1 MINYNYK
8 YIWGITL
15 VSAMGGLLF
24 GYDWVVIGGAKPF
37 YERFFDI
44 ANIPSLQ
51 GWAMSSALLG
61 CIAGAMVAGWL
72 SDRNGRR
79 PILML
84 AAFLFILSALGTGW
98 TSNFALFIIF
108 RLLGGIG
115 IGLAS
120 SISPIYI
127 AEVAPAG
134 LRGRFVSLNQL
145 TIVVGILT
153 AQITNYLIA
162 EPVPSDATNLEIL
175 NSWNA
180 QMGWRFMFWAE
191 LVPAGLFFALMF
203 LVPESPRWLIKKGK
217 HEKAKNILS
226 KVGGSV
232 YATRV
237 SESVANTLKGT
248 ISKVQLK
255 DLLAI
260 KIRPILIIGIV
271 LAIFQQWSGINVVF
285 NYAEEVFSAAG
296 FGVTD
301 VLFNIVITG
310 VVNLVFTFIALKK
323 VDKWGRRKLMLFGS
337 AGLAFTYLLLG
348 GSYFLNLSGFL
359 VLFFVVMGIAVYAM
373 SLAPVIWVI
382 LSEIFPNKI
391 RGTAMS
397 VATTSLWVA
406 SFILTF
412 TFPLLNSALGAAGTF
427 WVYALICLGGFI
439 FVFKKLPETKGKTL
453 EEIEDYFDKRD
464 DSK

>member
-1 MINYNYK
+1 
-8 YIWGITL
+8 
-15 VSAMGGLLF
+15 
-24 GYDWVVIGGAKPF
+24 
-37 YERFFDI
+37 
-44 ANIPSLQ
+44 
-51 GWAMSSALLG
+51 
-61 CIAGAMVAGWL
+61 
-72 SDRNGRR
+72 
-79 PILML
+79 
-84 AAFLFILSALGTGW
+84 
-98 TSNFALFIIF
+98 LFIIF

-153 AQITNYLIA
+153 AQVTNYLIA
-162 EPVPSDATNLEIL
+162 EPVAADATNLEIL

-217 HEKAKNILS
+217 QEKAKNILS

-232 YATRV
+232 YASRV
-237 SESVANTLKGT
+237 CESIANTFKGT
-248 ISKVQLK
+248 ITKVQLK

-348 GSYFLNLSGFL
+348 GSYFFELSGFL
-359 VLFFVVMGIAVYAM
+359 VLFFVIMGIAIYAM

-382 LSEIFPNKI
+382 LSEIFPNRI

-412 TFPLLNSALGAAGTF
+412 TFPLLNNALGAAGTF

-453 EEIEDYFDKRD
+453 EEIEDFFDKRD
-464 DSK
+464 PSYRT

>member
-1 MINYNYK
+1 MVKYNYK

-15 VSAMGGLLF
+15 ASAMGGLLF

-44 ANIPSLQ
+44 ANSPALQ

-61 CIAGAMVAGWL
+61 CIVGAMASGWL
-72 SDRNGRR
+72 SDRNGRK
-79 PILML
+79 PILIL

-98 TSNFALFIIF
+98 TSDFTWFIVF
-108 RLLGGIG
+108 RLIGGLG

-127 AEVAPAG
+127 AEVAPAEM
-134 LRGRFVSLNQL
+134 RGRFVSLNQL
-145 TIVVGILT
+145 TIVVGILA

-162 EPVPSDATNLEIL
+162 EEVPANTTDLEFIQ
-175 NSWNA
+175 SWNA

-191 LVPAGLFFALMF
+191 LIPAGLFFGLMF
-203 LVPESPRWLIKKGK
+203 LVPESPRWLTKKGK
-217 HEKAKNILS
+217 GEKAKSILAKIGGLIYASQLS
-226 KVGGSV
+226 KSI
-232 YATRV
+232 
-237 SESVANTLKGT
+237 ANTLQGT
-248 ISKVQLK
+248 DTRVHLK
-255 DLLAI
+255 DLLTV
-260 KIRPILIIGIV
+260 KMRPILLIGIV
-271 LAIFQQWSGINVVF
+271 LAVFQQWSGINVVF

-323 VDKWGRRKLMLFGS
+323 VDSWGRRKLMLFGS
-337 AGLAFTYLLLG
+337 AGLAFTYLMLG
-348 GSYFLNLSGFL
+348 GSYYFDLSGFL
-359 VLFFVVMGIAVYAM
+359 VLFFVIMGIAIYAM
-373 SLAPVIWVI
+373 SLAPVIWVV
-382 LSEIFPNKI
+382 LSEIFPNKV

-397 VATTSLWVA
+397 VATSSLWIA

-412 TFPLLNSALGAAGTF
+412 TFPLLNSALGASGTF
-427 WVYALICLGGFI
+427 WVYALICFGGFF
-439 FVFKKLPETKGKTL
+439 FVYKKLPETKGKSL
-453 EEIEDYFDKRD
+453 EEIEDFFDKRE
-464 DSK
+464 SMK